1 MSCLPFAQVNLKSV
15 VVVQKLFFFSLPAPE
30 APHPHNITDVEV
42 SQTAVDIYLW
52 PVEQKYGPVR

>member
-1 MSCLPFAQVNLKSV
+1 MCKSV
-15 VVVQKLFFFSLPAPE
+15 LMVQKLFFSLPAPK
-30 APHPHNITDVEV
+30 APVPHSITDVEV